1 MGKYDDIINMPHHVS
16 TKHPRLSMEQ
26 RAAQFAP
33 FAALSG
39 FEAAIDETSRIT
51 EDRIELNEEE
61 KLKIDDILQKLKNEI
76 SERPKITIT
85 YFVPD
90 IRKSGGEYLTKIGNL
105 KRIDEFRQVIIFE
118 DKTEIP
124 INEVVEIKLA
134 YVDLSPI
141 LPKKL

>member
-39 FEAAIDETSRIT
+39 FEDAIDETSRIT

-61 KLKIDDILQKLKNEI
+61 KLKIDNILQKLKNEI
-76 SERPKITIT
+76 SKRPKATIT

-90 IRKSGGEYLTKIGNL
+90 IRKSGGEYLTKIGKL
-105 KRIDEFRQVIIFE
+105 KRIDEFRQLIIFE

-124 INEVVEIKLA
+124 IKEVVEIINWK
-134 YVDLSPI
+134 
-141 LPKKL
+141 

>member
-39 FEAAIDETSRIT
+39 FEDAIDETSRIT

-61 KLKIDDILQKLKNEI
+61 KLKIDNILQKLKNEI
-76 SERPKITIT
+76 SKRPKATIT

-105 KRIDEFRQVIIFE
+105 KRIDEFRQLIIFE

-124 INEVVEIKLA
+124 IKEVVEIINWK
-134 YVDLSPI
+134 
-141 LPKKL
+141 

>member
-39 FEAAIDETSRIT
+39 FEDAIDEISRIT
-51 EDRIELNEEE
+51 ENRIELNEEE
-61 KLKIDDILQKLKNEI
+61 KLKIDNILQKLKKEI
-76 SERPKITIT
+76 SKRPKATIT

-90 IRKSGGEYLTKIGNL
+90 IRKSGGEYITKIGKL
-105 KRIDEFRQVIIFE
+105 KKIDEFRQVIIFE
-118 DKTEIP
+118 DETEIP
-124 INEVVEIKLA
+124 IKEVVEILT
-134 YVDLSPI
+134 VR
-141 LPKKL
+141 

>member
-39 FEAAIDETSRIT
+39 FEDAIDETSRIT

-61 KLKIDDILQKLKNEI
+61 KLKIDNILQKLKNEI
-76 SERPKITIT
+76 SKRPKATIT

-90 IRKSGGEYLTKIGNL
+90 IRKSGGEYLTKIGKL
-105 KRIDEFRQVIIFE
+105 KRIDEFRQLIIFE

-124 INEVVEIKLA
+124 IKEVVEI
-134 YVDLSPI
+134 I
-141 LPKKL
+141 N

>member
-39 FEAAIDETSRIT
+39 FEDAIDETSRIT

-61 KLKIDDILQKLKNEI
+61 KLKIDNILQKLKNEI
-76 SERPKITIT
+76 SKRPKATII

-105 KRIDEFRQVIIFE
+105 KRIDEFRQLIIFE

-124 INEVVEIKLA
+124 IKEVVEI
-134 YVDLSPI
+134 I
-141 LPKKL
+141 N